1 MNSGQLCNGSAVQ
14 RPRPTIE
21 AGMTIS
27 KAETSADQLFF
38 TTLRIEPDTGAL
50 GTGVIVSHTW
60 AEGKT
65 GSFLATNK
73 HVVSGSKSGKLPFT
87 LADSEGNII
96 PGITYDLTFGDSA
109 WKWTGHPDDD
119 VDVAV
124 LPIQAA
130 VNQIRTNGFEPYF
143 FTIAEGA
150 IPSDEKINKTD
161 AIGDVLMVGYPSGMY
176 DEVNH
181 LPILRR
187 GITATPPGVDYKA
200 KPIFLIDASVF
211 PGSSGSPVFLWNPLG
226 IWRSDERAGALEY
239 GKPGSYLLGILGSGY
254 QRPTSNTAGP
264 QQEMIDLGI
273 VYKTRTIIE
282 TIQCLL
288 NA

>member
-1 MNSGQLCNGSAVQ
+1 ML
-14 RPRPTIE
+14 
-21 AGMTIS
+21 
-27 KAETSADQLFF
+27 KAETSAEQLFF

-73 HVVSGSKSGKLPFT
+73 HVVAGSKSGKLPFT
-87 LADSEGNII
+87 LADGKGNII
-96 PGITYDLTFGDSA
+96 PGLTYDMVFGDNA

-119 VDVAV
+119 IDVAV

-130 VNQIRTNGFEPYF
+130 VNQMRTNGYDPYYF
-143 FTIAEGA
+143 SISRSA
-150 IPSDEKINKTD
+150 IPDAETINRTD
-161 AIGDVLMVGYPSGMY
+161 AIGDVLMVGYPNGLY

-181 LPILRR
+181 LPILRK
-187 GITATPPGVDYKA
+187 GITATPPAVDYKG
-200 KPIFLIDASVF
+200 KSIFLIDASVF

-226 IWRSDERAGALEY
+226 IWRSDEKAGALEY

-254 QRPTSNTAGP
+254 QRPASTTAGP
-264 QQEMIDLGI
+264 QREMIDLGI
-273 VYKTRTIIE
+273 VYKTKTIIE
-282 TIQCLL
+282 TIQRLL